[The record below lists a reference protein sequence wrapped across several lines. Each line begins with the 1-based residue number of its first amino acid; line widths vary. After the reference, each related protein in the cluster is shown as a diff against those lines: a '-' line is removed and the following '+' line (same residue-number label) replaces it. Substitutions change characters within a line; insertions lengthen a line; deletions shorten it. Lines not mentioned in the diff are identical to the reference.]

1 MADEFERSLAKAEAV
16 VDGAAKRATGV
27 IAGAIF
33 RELAES
39 TKVDTGRTRGHW
51 TVGAGSQPL
60 PSHGVFE
67 FTPEGAPSPRERT
80 EAEAVEF
87 ALARLPIGTPAIVSN
102 SLPHA
107 SLVTDS
113 EAAIDR
119 ALPKAEAA
127 AARLLDGLSR
137 L

>member
-1 MADEFERSLAKAEAV
+1 MADEFERSLAKAERI
-16 VDGAAKRATGV
+16 VDSAAKRATGV
-27 IAGAIF
+27 VAGAVF

-39 TKVDTGRTRGHW
+39 TAVDTGRTRGHW
-51 TVGAGSQPL
+51 TVNAGTQPL
-60 PSHGVFE
+60 PSQGVFE

-87 ALARLPIGTPAIVSN
+87 ALARLPVGTPAIVAN
-102 SLPHA
+102 SLPHV
-107 SLVTDS
+107 SIVTDA
-113 EAAIDR
+113 EGAIDR

-127 AARLLDGLSR
+127 AAKLLDGLSR